1 LNFGFIQPAK
11 REQNKIRKNLIMKKS
26 IMLGILGLVTVAASS
41 FGAGY
46 ILLDNYDSH
55 GGDGGPLIT
64 YGAYAPANGVS
75 GPSGTP
81 GTGLLGGWTVGLY
94 YTLGTPA
101 ISDPAGVGIPDSH
114 LTMATG
120 LGSTALM
127 YTSAFNTPGEFY
139 SPIALNVGGNAGDLI
154 TAEVV
159 AYDTAGGSYA
169 TAIWRAHSAP
179 FTMPTGVIINPS
191 LPLVGDY
198 MPGFMIGMPEPTT
211 LALGGL
217 GGLAL
222 LLMRRKQS

>member
-1 LNFGFIQPAK
+1 
-11 REQNKIRKNLIMKKS
+11 MKKS
-26 IMLGILGLVTVAASS
+26 IMLGVLGLVTVAAPS

-46 ILLDNYDSH
+46 ILLDNYDSSS
-55 GGDGGPLIT
+55 GDGPPIT
-64 YGAYAPANGVS
+64 YGPGIPANGVS
-75 GPSGTP
+75 GALGTL

-94 YTLGTPA
+94 YALGTLS
-101 ISDPAGVGIPDSH
+101 INDPAGMGMPDSH

-139 SPIALNVGGNAGDLI
+139 SPIALNVGGNAGGMI

-169 TAIWRAHSAP
+169 AAIWRGHSAP
-179 FTMPTGVIINPS
+179 FTMPTVAIINPS
-191 LPLVGDY
+191 FPLVGDY
-198 MPGFMIGMPEPTT
+198 MQGFMIGMPEPTT

-217 GGLAL
+217 GGLSL
-222 LLMRRKQS
+222 LLMRRKKA

>member
-1 LNFGFIQPAK
+1 
-11 REQNKIRKNLIMKKS
+11 MKKS
-26 IMLGILGLVTVAASS
+26 LLLGVLGLVTVAAPS

-64 YGAYAPANGVS
+64 YGYWAPANGVS
-75 GPSGTP
+75 GPVGTP

-94 YTLGTPA
+94 YALGTLS
-101 ISDPAGVGIPDSH
+101 INDPAGMGMPDSH

-139 SPIALNVGGNAGDLI
+139 SPIALNVGGNAGGMI

-169 TAIWRAHSAP
+169 AAIWRGHSAP
-179 FTMPTGVIINPS
+179 FTMPTGAAINPS

-198 MPGFMIGMPEPTT
+198 MQGFMIGMPEPTT

-217 GGLAL
+217 GGLSL
-222 LLMRRKQS
+222 LFFRRKKA